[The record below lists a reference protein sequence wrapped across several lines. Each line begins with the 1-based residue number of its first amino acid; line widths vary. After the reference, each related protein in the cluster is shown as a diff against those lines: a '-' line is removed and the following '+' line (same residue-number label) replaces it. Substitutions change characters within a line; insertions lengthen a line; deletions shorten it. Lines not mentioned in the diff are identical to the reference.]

1 MGDHGASRALR
12 KQAPKT
18 KRASETRA
26 LRARR
31 NRDRLV
37 ARAADRSAA
46 KAGQVRAIWSGSRSK
61 ARTERREKIMTGS
74 VGSPLVATGSVE
86 GSVITA
92 EASSAGRRSGQRGEA
107 NSKNSDRS
115 PPVVSGSKWGE
126 GMMMAAHGS
135 PPVASAAGGLASQKL
150 TARPLAM
157 SERGRVGAK
166 ARHSARQAGVRTSPF
181 QQPGARVPAAVQ
193 PGHLLWVA
201 KMRMGHSNGR

>member
-74 VGSPLVATGSVE
+74 VGSPLTGSFE
-86 GSVITA
+86 ESVIRA
-92 EASSAGRRSGQRGEA
+92 GDPSVGRRSGQRGEA

-135 PPVASAAGGLASQKL
+135 PPVASAAGGVASQKL